1 MRETRLWILS
11 LASSGLIGVLLVL
24 HFALM
29 HFAPVF
35 YNQTVAQA
43 RSFSEMLA
51 RGRDVIQMVVYILFL
66 AFALYHGL
74 YGLRGV
80 MLELPVFHRWQR
92 SVSGGLLLL
101 GTVFFAYGTYVT
113 WWTFTR

>member
-11 LASSGLIGVLLVL
+11 LASSGLVGVLLVL

-35 YNQTVAQA
+35 YGQTVEQT
-43 RSFSEMLA
+43 RSFTELLV
-51 RGRDVIQMVVYILFL
+51 RGRDVLQMVVYILFL

-74 YGLRGV
+74 YGLRGI
-80 MLELPVFHRWQR
+80 MLELPVFRRWER
-92 SVSGGLLLL
+92 TVSGGLLLL
-101 GTVFFAYGTYVT
+101 GAVFFAYGTYVT
-113 WWTFTR
+113 WWTFIR

>member
-11 LASSGLIGVLLVL
+11 LASSGLVGVLLVL

-35 YNQTVAQA
+35 YGQTVEQA
-43 RSFSEMLA
+43 RSFTELLA
-51 RGRDVIQMVVYILFL
+51 RGRDLIQMVVYILFL

-80 MLELPVFHRWQR
+80 LLELPAFRRRER
-92 SVSGGLLLL
+92 SLSGGLLLL
-101 GTVFFAYGTYVT
+101 GTVFFAYGAYVT
-113 WWTFTR
+113 LWTFAR